1 MPPDDSV
8 ITKRDCSTD
17 YIYLPIVL
25 NRDKTTR
32 TYLLSFIS
40 VSSLVQIVHNS
51 KIHLAA
57 SVVTRTLVISMH
69 SYVGLN
75 R

>member
-1 MPPDDSV
+1 MDRQTLLNYSS
-8 ITKRDCSTD
+8 ID

-32 TYLLSFIS
+32 TYLLSFMS
-40 VSSLVQIVHNS
+40 VFSLVQIVHNT
-51 KIHLAA
+51 KIHPAV
-57 SVVTRTLVISMH
+57 SFIVTRTLVISMR
-69 SYVGLN
+69 SFVGLN